1 VKRVWPLLV
10 MIFLLVSAPL
20 FAAQETAAAMDT
32 RSLDDNVQALKQDVL
47 KLNRELFQLEEAL
60 LFPTNTQVSVFLSLD
75 IGKFFDLDSVQ
86 IKIDDKNVSN
96 YLYTQRELE
105 SLRRGGVQR
114 IYFGNLRAGEHE
126 LVAFF
131 TGRGPQGRDY
141 RRGATLVFE
150 KQAGPKYIELRIRD
164 LKSRQQPEFVVK
176 EWE

>member
-1 VKRVWPLLV
+1 MKRAWQILL
-10 MIFLLVSAPL
+10 ITLLWVSAPVI
-20 FAAQETAAAMDT
+20 AAQQAAAERDT
-32 RSLDDNVQALKQDVL
+32 RSLDDNVQALKRDVL

-60 LFPTNTQVSVFLSLD
+60 LFPTNTQVSIFLSLD

-96 YLYTQRELE
+96 YLYTQRELA

-164 LKSRQQPEFVVK
+164 IKSRQQPEFVVK